1 MIQIIKNNLRK
12 FKFFRLI
19 NYKIN
24 NNYKNF
30 KNLELNKES
39 LVIDIGANIGLI
51 AQVFVDKY
59 NCNIEAYEPNKF
71 AFKELKKRFRDNKKV
86 KCYKLAV
93 TEDGLKKKLFFHKK
107 YKTDPTKYSTATSF
121 LSKKENVNN
130 KEFSIIK
137 TISINSIMSK
147 FKYIDLIKIDIEGY
161 EYKILPYIINN
172 KKNIKKV
179 ICELHGKPKS
189 GKNLFLS
196 KDYLELIYNL
206 KKNKLYNSWFLEHF

>member
-1 MIQIIKNNLRK
+1 MMQTIKNYLRK

-24 NNYKNF
+24 NKYKNF
-30 KNLELNKES
+30 KNLEINKES

-59 NCNIEAYEPNKF
+59 NCNVEAYEPNKF

-86 KCYKLAV
+86 KCYNLAV
-93 TEDGLKKKLFFHKK
+93 TENGLKKKIYFHKK
-107 YKTDPTKYSTATSF
+107 SKTDPAKYSTATSF
-121 LSKKENVNN
+121 LSKKQNLNN
-130 KEFSIIK
+130 KDFSLIK

-147 FKYIDLIKIDIEGY
+147 LKYIDLIKIDIEGY
-161 EYKILPYIINN
+161 EYKILPHIINN
-172 KKNIKKV
+172 KKNVKKV
-179 ICELHGKPKS
+179 ICELHGNPKS

-196 KDYLELIYNL
+196 KNYLELINKL

>member
-1 MIQIIKNNLRK
+1 MMQIIKNYLRK

-30 KNLELNKES
+30 RNLELNKES

-51 AQVFVDKY
+51 AQVLVDKY

-71 AFKELKKRFRDNKKV
+71 AFRELKKRFRDNKKV
-86 KCYKLAV
+86 RCYNLAV
-93 TEDGLKKKLFFHKK
+93 TEDGLKKKIFFHKK
-107 YKTDPTKYSTATSF
+107 SKTDPIKYSTATSF
-121 LSKKENVNN
+121 LSKKQNVNN
-130 KEFSIIK
+130 KEFNLIK

-147 FKYIDLIKIDIEGY
+147 FQYIDLIKIDIEGY
-161 EYKILPYIINN
+161 EYKILPYVIDN

-179 ICELHGKPKS
+179 ICELHGNPKS

-196 KDYLELIYNL
+196 KNYLELINKL
-206 KKNKLYNSWFLEHF
+206 KKNKLYNSWILEHL